1 MIKTSENVLL
11 KDHATT
17 LQDQFQP
24 LLERDKLDDLT
35 RMFTLLS
42 RVPETLARLRDIF
55 ESHVKEEG
63 IVAVKKA
70 VAATP
75 ESNANGGSG
84 AATPAEEEK
93 GTPVGKRKV
102 GLLVV
107 FFCIHAHLYCISSRQ
122 STTAAPASADID
134 PQVYMQV
141 LLNVHSKF
149 SSVSESCFKGEAGFV
164 AALDKGCREYV
175 NRNSACKTGS
185 SRSSELLAKYCDGLL
200 RKSSKLTEDSET
212 EKLLSGVVRLVAR
225 GFDSILNRRFHFA

>member
-1 MIKTSENVLL
+1 MIKTSEKVLL

-102 GLLVV
+102 GLLMM
-107 FFCIHAHLYCISSRQ
+107 FFSIAFILTYTACNLYSL
-122 STTAAPASADID
+122 P
-134 PQVYMQV
+134 P
-141 LLNVHSKF
+141 LLLPLQILILKYTCK
-149 SSVSESCFKGEAGFV
+149 SC
-164 AALDKGCREYV
+164 
-175 NRNSACKTGS
+175 
-185 SRSSELLAKYCDGLL
+185 
-200 RKSSKLTEDSET
+200 
-212 EKLLSGVVRLVAR
+212 
-225 GFDSILNRRFHFA
+225 